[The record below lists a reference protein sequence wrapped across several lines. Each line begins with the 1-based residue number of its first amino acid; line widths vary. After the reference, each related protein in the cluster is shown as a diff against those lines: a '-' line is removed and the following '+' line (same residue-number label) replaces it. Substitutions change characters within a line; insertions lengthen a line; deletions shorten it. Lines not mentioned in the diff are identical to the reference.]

1 MNDVLA
7 LRLKVIALALL
18 VVLVFT
24 SSLIALDQSSHNII
38 EKIIALAGS
47 IAGTISFVV
56 LYTNYKAHKEE
67 YLRILELETE
77 IERKEKA
84 LKDLGVVCAFCNSTN
99 IIVKEDKIYC
109 LSCGK
114 ISQMVKKV
122 ET

>member
-7 LRLKVIALALL
+7 LRLKVIGLALL
-18 VVLVFT
+18 VALVFT
-24 SSLIALDQSSHNII
+24 SSLIALDQSSSNLL

-47 IAGTISFVV
+47 ISCTIAFVV

-67 YLRILELETE
+67 YLRLIELENE
-77 IERKEKA
+77 IEQKEKA
-84 LKDLGVVCAFCNSTN
+84 LKDLGVVCAFCNSKD
-99 IIVKEDKIYC
+99 IILKDDKIYC